1 MATIG
6 KIAIGRNEAEKKT
19 ARTIIIAYWSAPRW
33 VNGERRLV
41 RDATISSRPNGW
53 TSRELSPRR
62 TRQERRWQHRPRN
75 NFCRVASTR
84 AQRIFLNSIVSY
96 SANPSIHSRFYTK
109 IFRKQRVDLRGGR
122 TLAIFTS
129 ERVLV
134 RKFNANY
141 FNRVY
146 LANIIS
152 EILKNYRQ
160 SVRYGTLRMV
170 MVNGILSNSRS
181 TSDVSRDGVNIS
193 WNRDVRSINLLFIVA
208 ISFLSMENSSLIFQK
223 KKRRKKEASRQRTRA
238 RVLPTRGES
247 LAGSQSRVRVST
259 CTWLHLYV
267 RSMHT
272 RMPRLTVPYEHR
284 GSFGKI
290 AKFLVTSIM
299 LIVYWSDITR
309 IEDFTYSA
317 LVEVNHFC
325 FRVGRHR

>member
-193 WNRDVRSINLLFIVA
+193 WNRDVRSINLLFIIA

-223 KKRRKKEASRQRTRA
+223 KKKKKKGSFATANSRA
-238 RVLPTRGES
+238 RVTNERWVIGWLS
-247 LAGSQSRVRVST
+247 VT
-259 CTWLHLYV
+259 CTCLHVYV
-267 RSMHT
+267 TAFIRTLDAHT
-272 RMPRLTVPYEHR
+272 DASP
-284 GSFGKI
+284 
-290 AKFLVTSIM
+290 
-299 LIVYWSDITR
+299 
-309 IEDFTYSA
+309 YSA
-317 LVEVNHFC
+317 VRASWFVWKNREILGNVDNAYRLLIWHNANRRF
-325 FRVGRHR
+325 HL

>member
-1 MATIG
+1 MVFSAIPDRHPTFHVTGLISRG
-6 KIAIGRNEAEKKT
+6 IETYDQSTYCLLSRYRSYQWKIRH
-19 ARTIIIAYWSAPRW
+19 WS
-33 VNGERRLV
+33 
-41 RDATISSRPNGW
+41 
-53 TSRELSPRR
+53 
-62 TRQERRWQHRPRN
+62 
-75 NFCRVASTR
+75 F
-84 AQRIFLNSIVSY
+84 
-96 SANPSIHSRFYTK
+96 K
-109 IFRKQRVDLRGGR
+109 
-122 TLAIFTS
+122 
-129 ERVLV
+129 
-134 RKFNANY
+134 
-141 FNRVY
+141 
-146 LANIIS
+146 
-152 EILKNYRQ
+152 
-160 SVRYGTLRMV
+160 
-170 MVNGILSNSRS
+170 
-181 TSDVSRDGVNIS
+181 
-193 WNRDVRSINLLFIVA
+193 
-208 ISFLSMENSSLIFQK
+208 K